1 MLAAASLPVL
11 DVPTLSF
18 VAVCIAVLLGV
29 FLIFAWL
36 QQQESRA
43 LAWWGSA
50 YLIGAASMVMW
61 SAPTPMYA
69 LPREFPAALI
79 FVACGMIWNGVRL
92 FHGRR
97 VLPLAIF
104 AGAIAWLT
112 LSHFPALKAGSIAHM
127 ALGA

>member
-1 MLAAASLPVL
+1 MFAAAGLQPSTL

-18 VAVCIAVLLGV
+18 VAFCIAALLGL

-36 QQQESRA
+36 QQRDARA

-50 YLIGAASMVMW
+50 YLIGAASMPLW
-61 SAPTPMYA
+61 SAPAPIFA
-69 LPREFPAALI
+69 LPRELAAALI

-97 VLPLAIF
+97 VLPLANF
-104 AGAIAWLT
+104 GGAITWLILCHSPPFST
-112 LSHFPALKAGSIAHM
+112 GS
-127 ALGA
+127 L